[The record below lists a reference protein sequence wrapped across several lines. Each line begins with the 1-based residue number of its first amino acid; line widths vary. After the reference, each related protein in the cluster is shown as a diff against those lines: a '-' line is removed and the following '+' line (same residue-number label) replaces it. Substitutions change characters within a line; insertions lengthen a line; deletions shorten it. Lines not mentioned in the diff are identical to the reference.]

1 MGGAYNRKTNNTRAF
16 PKKRKLTPKVEEV
29 NFDSDARQEWLTGF
43 HKRKVQRAKE
53 AQEVAIE
60 KMKEEKRHDRAKV
73 WDFLFKPKKSF
84 ANMNFL
90 QLREERAADMKRIM
104 EEHKSHLKR
113 MKAEFDSDS
122 DSNADEG
129 SDEEEW
135 GGIEEPPAVDYEAE
149 YVDEDKYTTV
159 TVEEMDTSRD
169 GLRNLAK
176 GDDSEEEEEK
186 PATKTPEAEAKPEKK
201 FRKTTQKPKQKKKQ
215 FRYESKSDRKITAS
229 KQRSSNSRKAK
240 ARREE

>member
-1 MGGAYNRKTNNTRAF
+1 MLPTGAYNRNNKNTRAF

-29 NFDSDARQEWLTGF
+29 NFDTDARQEWLTGF

-60 KMKEEKRHDRAKV
+60 KMKEEKRHDRAK
-73 WDFLFKPKKSF
+73 
-84 ANMNFL
+84 
-90 QLREERAADMKRIM
+90 LREERAADMKRIM

-176 GDDSEEEEEK
+176 GDDSEEEEEEK

-201 FRKTTQKPKQKKKQ
+201 FRKTTHKPKQKKKQ